1 MVCEAHAQTGDRHDE
16 DDAGPLT
23 EPESVLDDELPAG
36 LLFISAVGVGNGG
49 HARDI
54 GRRTG
59 RLKFLRKARRS
70 RSGAPAVARFGVP
83 SKRGG
88 FARRLDGIVSAGA
101 SSMVEVVYR
110 RRL

>member
-1 MVCEAHAQTGDRHDE
+1 MAARTFESCWCESLAHDRERDGREKRKTAGQECEQLRGSMVCEAHAQTGDRHDE

-59 RLKFLRKARRS
+59 RLKFPPE
-70 RSGAPAVARFGVP
+70 GPT
-83 SKRGG
+83 
-88 FARRLDGIVSAGA
+88 
-101 SSMVEVVYR
+101 
-110 RRL
+110 